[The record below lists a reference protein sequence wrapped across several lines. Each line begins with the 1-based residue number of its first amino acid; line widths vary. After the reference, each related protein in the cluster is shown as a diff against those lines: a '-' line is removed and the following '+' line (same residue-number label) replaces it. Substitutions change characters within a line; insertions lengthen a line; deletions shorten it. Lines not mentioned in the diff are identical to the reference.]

1 MIIWLGVFMVAALLL
16 LPGPGGTTDAR
27 AETKSVPTV
36 KTARPMTEVPPA
48 STTPVPS
55 APEQPELKLSLRDAI
70 ETALGNNY
78 QIRLQLARL
87 EQARAQSATQLGA
100 LMPVFA
106 GNVNAGNQK
115 FFLGQI
121 GGVPVATD
129 AFDLYDFRAS
139 FNMNLFSVSLIERW
153 QASRRGVEAA
163 TLDAEA
169 TKRDTAA
176 TVSLLYL
183 EALRAEALHNAS
195 ESNVRLDA
203 ELLTLVQNRQA
214 AGAAT
219 ALDVAR
225 AQSQLEHE
233 RQRLLALKGDL
244 ERTRL
249 SLIRGLGIPFDVRI
263 HLTDRLGLIELL
275 IPTPEEA
282 LGIAMQNRV
291 ELKAQQQRVKLAGL
305 TFDSATAER
314 YPSLAARADGGLIGL
329 RTDGTVGTHNV
340 GLVFSVPLFDGQR
353 EGRIKE
359 TRSQVSQEQIKL
371 YDVMQQVIMEVRQ
384 AVSLL
389 EPTRAQVPA
398 AERGL
403 AAALRE
409 MELARERF
417 VMLASSNIE
426 LTNAQTSLAR
436 ARDNWIEA
444 LFRFNAAR
452 VNLARAEG
460 RLENLYQ

>member
-1 MIIWLGVFMVAALLL
+1 MIMQCSVFMAASLLTL
-16 LPGPGGTTDAR
+16 LGPGGMTDAW
-27 AETKSVPTV
+27 AETKAAPAT
-36 KTARPMTEVPPA
+36 KMARPMTALPSASTPPA
-48 STTPVPS
+48 PS
-55 APEQPELKLSLRDAI
+55 PPEQAELKLSLRDAI

-78 QIRLQLARL
+78 QVRLQLARL

-100 LMPVFA
+100 LLPVL
-106 GNVNAGNQK
+106 GSSITSGNQN

-121 GGVPVATD
+121 GGSPVASKT
-129 AFDLYDFRAS
+129 FDLYDARTN
-139 FNMNLFSVSLIERW
+139 FNMNLYSVSLIERW
-153 QASRRGVEAA
+153 QASRRGTEAA
-163 TLDAEA
+163 AQDTEA

-183 EALRAEALHNAS
+183 EALRAQALHAAS
-195 ESNVRLDA
+195 ESNVRLDT

-214 AGAAT
+214 AGVAT
-219 ALDVAR
+219 ALDVVR

-233 RQRLLALKGDL
+233 RQRLLALKADQ
-244 ERTRL
+244 ERAQL

-263 HLTDRLGLIELL
+263 QLTDRLGLVELL

-282 LGIAMQNRV
+282 LGIAMQNRA
-291 ELKAQQQRVKLAGL
+291 ELKAQQQRVKLASL
-305 TFDSATAER
+305 TFDSAVAER
-314 YPSLAARADGGLIGL
+314 YPSLAARGDVGLIGN
-329 RTDGTVGTHNV
+329 RTDASVATHNV
-340 GLVFSVPLFDGQR
+340 GVVLSVPFFDGQR

-359 TRSQVSQEQIKL
+359 SRSQVNQEQIKL
-371 YDVMQQVIMEVRQ
+371 FDVMQQITLEVRQ
-384 AVSLL
+384 AVSTL
-389 EPTRAQVPA
+389 EPARAQVPT

-417 VMLASSNIE
+417 VMLASSSIE
-426 LTNAQTSLAR
+426 LTNAQASVAR

-452 VNLARAEG
+452 VNLARAQG
-460 RLENLYQ
+460 RLDNLY

>member
-1 MIIWLGVFMVAALLL
+1 
-16 LPGPGGTTDAR
+16 
-27 AETKSVPTV
+27 V
-36 KTARPMTEVPPA
+36 KKVPPPV
-48 STTPVPS
+48 TTLPL
-55 APEQPELKLSLRDAI
+55 APLPPAQELTLSLRDAI

-87 EQARAQSATQLGA
+87 EQARAQSAAQLGA
-100 LMPVFA
+100 LMPVIA
-106 GNVNAGNQK
+106 GNVNGGNQK

-121 GGVPVATD
+121 GGSPVATN
-129 AFDLYDFRAS
+129 AFDLYDFRTT

-163 TLDAEA
+163 ALDAEA

-183 EALRAEALHNAS
+183 EALRAEALHEAS
-195 ESNVRLDA
+195 QANVRLDT

-233 RQRLLALKGDL
+233 KQRLLALKADV
-244 ERTRL
+244 ERAYLT
-249 SLIRGLGIPFDVRI
+249 LIRTLGISFDI
-263 HLTDRLGLIELL
+263 HIRLTDRLRLFDT
-275 IPTPEEA
+275 PTPSPQEA
-282 LGIAMQNRV
+282 LQVAMQNRV
-291 ELKAQQQRVKLAGL
+291 ELKAQQQRVKLASL
-305 TFDSATAER
+305 TLDSATAEQ
-314 YPSLAARADGGLIGL
+314 YPSLTARADAGLIGN

-340 GLVFSVPLFDGQR
+340 GVVLSVPFFDGQR

-359 TRSQVSQEQIKL
+359 SRSQVNQEQIKL
-371 YDVMQQVIMEVRQ
+371 FDVMQQVTLEVRQ
-384 AVSLL
+384 AVSIL
-389 EPTRAQVPA
+389 EPARAQVPA

-426 LTNAQTSLAR
+426 LTNAQASVAR
-436 ARDNWIEA
+436 AKDNWIEA

-452 VNLARAEG
+452 VNLARAQG
-460 RLENLYQ
+460 RLDELY